1 MKNLTVLVLA
11 GLVLFTPLAALA
23 ETVCRISDNL
33 MEEYNKLILEL
44 REKGTDTARAEEIT
58 RKITSLKQEIEKQR
72 MECAETTVPQRVMV
86 DKPTVISV
94 NRCGEVAQWE
104 TKIAYYKKLAL
115 LSDADLKNEGFS
127 RDNVE
132 ETLRELM
139 AGAEKVRAQ
148 CSTQSN
154 VQSGSQGVGIAVPP
168 TAADAQPVAET
179 VKPVIVESGEEISAY
194 YKEKLERVVSTGDG
208 DEKQIEDLKT
218 LRNEIDELITKL
230 IKGKK
235 EFGGDELGT
244 LVTEV
249 KVSKG
254 EIKAD
259 NVAVEATGK
268 KIFTNMGG
276 SSVSV
281 EPTASQVLILDKG
294 LKVNAKEVTIKENKI
309 SVGNIEVKLPA
320 SMVAQKLNL
329 TPKSVELKEE
339 NEKAIY
345 SMKVEESRKLFGFI
359 PLNIEKTVTADAGN
373 GDELGQALPWYA
385 FLTTK

>member
-1 MKNLTVLVLA
+1 MKNLTVLLLA

-23 ETVCRISDNL
+23 ETSSGAGSGSVSICRMSDSL

-44 REKGTDTARAEEIT
+44 REKGTDTVRAEEIT

-72 MECAETTVPQRVMV
+72 GECTETIVPQQVMV
-86 DKPTVISV
+86 DRPTVISV

-115 LSDADLKNEGFS
+115 LSDADLKNESFS
-127 RDNVE
+127 REDVE
-132 ETLRELM
+132 KTLRELM

-154 VQSGSQGVGIAVPP
+154 A
-168 TAADAQPVAET
+168 TDAQPVTET
-179 VKPVIVESGEEISAY
+179 VKPVTVESGEEISAY
-194 YKEKLERVVSTGDG
+194 YKEKLERVVSARDG
-208 DEKQIEDLKT
+208 DEKQIADLKT

-276 SSVSV
+276 SAVSV

-294 LKVNAKEVTIKENKI
+294 LEVNAKEVTIKENKI

-320 SMVAQKLNL
+320 SMVAEKLNL
-329 TPKSVELKEE
+329 TPKSVELREE

-345 SMKVEESRKLFGFI
+345 SIKVEESRKLFGFI

-373 GDELGQALPWYA
+373 GDELGQTLPWYA